1 MEGYLEPI
9 SSDALGQGAYE
20 FDNQLVG
27 NMIPPEFVTAI
38 DKAPLSAAVPSS
50 ARHRTTP
57 PPPPSESRGGARLSP
72 SCSAGTQREAGHVV
86 RSIASSLV

>member
-1 MEGYLEPI
+1 VEGYLEPI

-50 ARHRTTP
+50 TRHRTTP
-57 PPPPSESRGGARLSP
+57 PPSP
-72 SCSAGTQREAGHVV
+72 SIRIARKQRTV
-86 RSIASSLV
+86 SSRLQL